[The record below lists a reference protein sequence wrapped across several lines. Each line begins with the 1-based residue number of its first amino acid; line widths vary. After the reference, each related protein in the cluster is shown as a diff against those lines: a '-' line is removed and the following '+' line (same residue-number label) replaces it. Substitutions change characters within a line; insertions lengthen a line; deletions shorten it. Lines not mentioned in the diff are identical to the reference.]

1 MMGIHP
7 SPSRITR
14 SRVRGVSVPENQTGM
29 PPGWTGLGSHQIFS
43 KRIVS
48 ESKCAG
54 LSPPERA
61 ARGDRIVQQPAA
73 TAVVELHGVELL
85 LLPTGPHAQ
94 VEPPSGQHVEGRGGL
109 GEERR
114 GAQRRD
120 EDPGRQPYAS
130 GRTRDRR
137 EHGQRFQPRCVD
149 RQREA
154 SPAVAIGPVAHHQV
168 VGHHDRVDAGVLRH
182 SR

>member
-1 MMGIHP
+1 MIGIHP
-7 SPSRITR
+7 WPNRVTR
-14 SRVRGVSVPENQTGM
+14 WMVRGVSVPANQTGI

-94 VEPPSGQHVEGRGGL
+94 VEPAPGQHVEGRGGL
-109 GEERR
+109 GEDRR
-114 GAQRRD
+114 GAQRRNQD
-120 EDPGRQPYAS
+120 TGR
-130 GRTRDRR
+130 
-137 EHGQRFQPRCVD
+137 
-149 RQREA
+149 
-154 SPAVAIGPVAHHQV
+154 
-168 VGHHDRVDAGVLRH
+168 
-182 SR
+182 